1 MKLQVKKLHPEA
13 ILPTRAYPTDS
24 GYDLY
29 SLFEDGEK
37 FTILP
42 QETLLVPTGI
52 AVKLPKPFNR
62 VNEDGTVDT
71 LAKEAQ
77 IRGKSGLAV
86 KQVLGLSNGIG
97 TCDNSYIGEVKV
109 ILLNQGNKLQVI
121 KNKQKI
127 AQLVINE
134 VVLPEDIEEIDTLE
148 ETDRAANGF
157 GSTTLFNVK

>member
-1 MKLQVKKLHPEA
+1 MKLQVKRLHPEA

-29 SLFEDGEK
+29 SLFEEEEE

-52 AVKLPKPFNR
+52 AVKLPKPFSR
-62 VNEDGTVDT
+62 VNGDGTIDT

-77 IRGKSGLAV
+77 VRGKSGLAV
-86 KQVLGLSNGIG
+86 KQVLGLGNGIG
-97 TCDNSYIGEVKV
+97 TCDNSYIGQVKV
-109 ILLNQGNKLQVI
+109 ILLNQGNKPQVI
-121 KNKQKI
+121 KNKQKV

-134 VVLPEDIEEIDTLE
+134 VVLPDGIEEIDILE
-148 ETDRAANGF
+148 ETDRSANGF

>member
-1 MKLQVKKLHPEA
+1 MKLQVKRLHPEA

-29 SLFEDGEK
+29 SLFEDGEE

-52 AVKLPKPFNR
+52 VVKLPKPFNR
-62 VNEDGTVDT
+62 VNENGTVDT

-77 IRGKSGLAV
+77 VRSKSGLAV

-109 ILLNQGNKLQVI
+109 ILLNQGNRPQIV

-134 VVLPEDIEEIDTLE
+134 VVLPDEIEEIDILE
-148 ETDRAANGF
+148 ETDRSTNGF

>member
-1 MKLQVKKLHPEA
+1 MRLQVKRLHSEA

-29 SLFEDGEK
+29 SLFEYEEE

-52 AVKLPKPFNR
+52 AVQLPKPFNR
-62 VNEDGTVDT
+62 VNENGTVDT

-97 TCDNSYIGEVKV
+97 TGDNSYIGEL
-109 ILLNQGNKLQVI
+109 IIIMLNQGNRPQIV

-134 VVLPEDIEEIDTLE
+134 VVLPDEIEEIDILE
-148 ETDRAANGF
+148 ETDRSTNGF
-157 GSTTLFNVK
+157 GSTTLFNVR

>member
-29 SLFEDGEK
+29 SLFEKEEE

-42 QETLLVPTGI
+42 HEVLKVPTGI
-52 AVKLPKPFNR
+52 AVKLPKPIPRLN
-62 VNEDGTVDT
+62 VDGTVDMI
-71 LAKEAQ
+71 AKEAQ
-77 IRGKSGLAV
+77 LRAKSGLSI

-97 TCDNSYIGEVKV
+97 TGDNSYIGEL
-109 ILLNQGNKLQVI
+109 IIIILNQGNKPQVV
-121 KNKQKI
+121 KNKQKV

-134 VVLPEDIEEIDTLE
+134 VVLPDEIEEIDILE
-148 ETDRAANGF
+148 ETDRSTNGF